1 MTSERLANYRYSKRF
16 DEKLSV
22 FPLPACRYLRRNPV
36 KQMAFSFETSTSK
49 HLKMKWIEKTNLCF
63 EAVNDVFTLAIITP
77 EFNND
82 PKQISITI
90 GKGVGHH
97 LSLRRFEVFKLRQAL
112 VDFANNSQCV
122 WIPFGEEKEILNHI
136 GFNERKLNVTYLA
149 AKNIDST
156 FIIRQSGPSLARIF
170 KVGQSELDSFI
181 ELLTFVETLVNLNAA
196 QVSESI
202 AVVAKEGA
210 IPETVIKALEF
221 FSGSSMKLPQFGQ
234 SLLAPNQETID
245 FIQTFI
251 KQTAFT
257 KAHQ

>member
-1 MTSERLANYRYSKRF
+1 
-16 DEKLSV
+16 
-22 FPLPACRYLRRNPV
+22 
-36 KQMAFSFETSTSK
+36 
-49 HLKMKWIEKTNLCF
+49 MKWIEKTNLCF
-63 EAVNDVFTLAIITP
+63 EAENDVFTLAIITP

-90 GKGVGHH
+90 GKRIGDN

-149 AKNIDST
+149 AKNGDSS
-156 FIIRQSGPSLARIF
+156 FIIRQSGPSLARVF

-181 ELLTFVETLVNLNAA
+181 ELLTFVETLVNLDAA
-196 QVSESI
+196 QVPKSL
-202 AVVAKEGA
+202 AVIVKEGP
-210 IPETVIKALEF
+210 IPETVIKTLEF
-221 FSGSSMKLPQFGQ
+221 FSGSSIRLPQCGQ
-234 SLLAPNQETID
+234 NTSLLAANQETID

-251 KQTAFT
+251 KHARFT
-257 KAHQ
+257 EQHQ